1 MMGRVN
7 PAALSPAQRAV
18 LAAWPAFE
26 DAAAVKWCSLDALV
40 RLFRHVDSLAD
51 LPDDEADE
59 LVAFMRTATT
69 RLRTLA
75 PIEHAARRQPVPA
88 ARGQA

>member
-1 MMGRVN
+1 MGRTD

-18 LAAWPAFE
+18 LAAWPAFAN
-26 DAAAVKWCSLDALV
+26 AAVVKWCSLDAVV
-40 RLFRHVDSLAD
+40 RMFGHVDSLAD
-51 LPDDEADE
+51 LPDDE
-59 LVAFMRTATT
+59 LVAFMQTATT

-75 PIEHAARRQPVPA
+75 PIEHAARRQPAPA